1 MTEEEFFRST
11 PKKLFKLAEIHNQ
24 VNTPSDEKETKEQQK
39 EVYIDQIIF

>member
-1 MTEEEFFRST
+1 MTEEEFMRST

-24 VNTPSDEKETKEQQK
+24 VNTPSDENEKDDKPK